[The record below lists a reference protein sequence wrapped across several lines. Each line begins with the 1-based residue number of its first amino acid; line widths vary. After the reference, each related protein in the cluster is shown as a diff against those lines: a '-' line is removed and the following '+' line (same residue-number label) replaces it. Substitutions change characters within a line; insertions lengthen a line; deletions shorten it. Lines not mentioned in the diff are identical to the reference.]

1 MYRWAYGSVVSDY
14 DVLVIGGGIAG
25 RTAGSFTARAGL
37 KTAVFD
43 AGESILRRNA
53 HLENFPG
60 FPVGVNP
67 RLLLDLMREQAE
79 RAGCEWVDNEVVD
92 VDRHP
97 KTGFVV
103 KTADSDEW
111 AYRGERVLV
120 ATPGRFDYLRELPVE
135 TVTEEGK
142 QFVEATSSG
151 RTSVDGIYVAGRMA
165 GKPLQAAIAA
175 GHGAEVAVGLLKDSD
190 APYAFDWSVPA
201 GYFTERGREIPPGV
215 EEVFPEDR
223 HERERR
229 SLEVMRNHFS
239 ERHPEE
245 PDSHPDI

>member
-1 MYRWAYGSVVSDY
+1 MSDY

-79 RAGCEWVDNEVVD
+79 RAGYEWVDNEVVD

-111 AYRGERVLV
+111 AYRGE
-120 ATPGRFDYLRELPVE
+120 
-135 TVTEEGK
+135 
-142 QFVEATSSG
+142 
-151 RTSVDGIYVAGRMA
+151 
-165 GKPLQAAIAA
+165 
-175 GHGAEVAVGLLKDSD
+175 
-190 APYAFDWSVPA
+190 
-201 GYFTERGREIPPGV
+201 
-215 EEVFPEDR
+215 
-223 HERERR
+223 
-229 SLEVMRNHFS
+229 
-239 ERHPEE
+239 
-245 PDSHPDI
+245 